1 MIAKEV
7 EEAMRLAVEAHP
19 EVRLSEFT
27 VAPQVKPTEGLPY
40 HEWLIEFASKPNNI
54 NAFAADIDEALCA
67 QNAYYK
73 DLVNGKVLK
82 PLNIYTLQP
91 GAFHRYMKSK
101 GRLGGQNKI
110 PRLANDRKIAN
121 ELIIGLE

>member
-1 MIAKEV
+1 
-7 EEAMRLAVEAHP
+7 MRLALEAHP

-27 VAPQVKPTEGLPY
+27 VAPQVKPAEGLPY
-40 HEWLIEFASKPNNI
+40 HEWLIEFANKPNNI
-54 NAFAADIDEALCA
+54 NAFAANIDKALCA
-67 QNAYYK
+67 QNTYYK
-73 DLVNGKVLK
+73 ELVRGKVLK
-82 PLNIYTLQP
+82 SLSIYALQT

-121 ELIIGLE
+121 ELILGSE